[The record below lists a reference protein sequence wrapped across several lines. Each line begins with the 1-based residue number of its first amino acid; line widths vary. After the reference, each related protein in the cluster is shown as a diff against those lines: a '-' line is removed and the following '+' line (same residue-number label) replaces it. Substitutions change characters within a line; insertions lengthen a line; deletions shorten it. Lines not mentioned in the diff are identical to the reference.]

1 MQANKQAG
9 FFLWETILLSIV
21 LLAMTAAAGM
31 YIRAAQL
38 QAVSAVE
45 GRADYLA
52 RAQISYAQAVLDK
65 EGRLPQQM
73 DYLGD
78 KQDLQQ
84 DGIAYNLSGEAAV
97 DDDGLW
103 TLQVKVSWETNG
115 KAGEQEYKRC
125 LAAHK

>member
-21 LLAMTAAAGM
+21 LLAMTAATGM
-31 YIRAAQL
+31 YMRAAHL
-38 QAVSAVE
+38 QSVSAVE

-52 RAQISYAQAVLDK
+52 RAQISYAQAMLDK
-65 EGRLPQQM
+65 DGGLPLRI

-78 KQDLQQ
+78 KQALQQ

-125 LAAHK
+125 LAAHR

>member
-31 YIRAAQL
+31 YMRAAQL
-38 QAVSAVE
+38 QSVSAVE

-84 DGIAYNLSGEAAV
+84 DGIAYNLSGEAAA

-103 TLQVKVSWETNG
+103 ELQFKVSWEANDRT
-115 KAGEQEYKRC
+115 GEQEYKRC

>member
-1 MQANKQAG
+1 MQANKQEG
-9 FFLWETILLSIV
+9 FFLWETILLSVV

-31 YIRAAQL
+31 YMRAAQL
-38 QAVSAVE
+38 QSVSAAE

-52 RAQISYAQAVLDK
+52 RAQISYAQAVLNK
-65 EGRLPQQM
+65 EGCLPQRM

-84 DGIAYNLSGEAAV
+84 DGIAYNLSGEAAA

-103 TLQVKVSWETNG
+103 ELRFKVSWEANG
-115 KAGEQEYKRC
+115 RTGEQEYKRC

>member
-21 LLAMTAAAGM
+21 LLAMTAATGM
-31 YIRAAQL
+31 YMRAAHL
-38 QAVSAVE
+38 QSVSAVE

-52 RAQISYAQAVLDK
+52 RAQISYAQAMLDK
-65 EGRLPQQM
+65 EKCLPQRM

-84 DGIAYNLSGEAAV
+84 DGIAYNLSGEAAA

>member
-31 YIRAAQL
+31 YMRAAQL
-38 QAVSAVE
+38 QLVSAVE

>member
-31 YIRAAQL
+31 YMRAAQL

-65 EGRLPQQM
+65 EGSLPQQM

-78 KQDLQQ
+78 QQDLQQ
-84 DGIAYNLSGEAAV
+84 DGIVYNISGEAAA

-103 TLQVKVSWETNG
+103 MLQVKVSWETNG
-115 KAGEQEYKRC
+115 KAGEQEYKRS
-125 LAAHK
+125 LSAHK

>member
-21 LLAMTAAAGM
+21 LLAMTAATGM
-31 YIRAAQL
+31 YMRATHL
-38 QAVSAVE
+38 QSVSAVE

-52 RAQISYAQAVLDK
+52 RAQISYAQAMLDK
-65 EGRLPQQM
+65 EGGLPQRI

-125 LAAHK
+125 LAAHR

>member
-1 MQANKQAG
+1 MQVNKQAG

-21 LLAMTAAAGM
+21 LLAMTAATGM
-31 YIRAAQL
+31 YMRAAHL
-38 QAVSAVE
+38 QSVSAVE

-52 RAQISYAQAVLDK
+52 RAQISYAQAMLDK
-65 EGRLPQQM
+65 EGCLPQRI

-78 KQDLQQ
+78 NQDLQQ

-125 LAAHK
+125 LAAHR

>member
-21 LLAMTAAAGM
+21 LLAMTAATGM
-31 YIRAAQL
+31 YMRAAHL
-38 QAVSAVE
+38 QSVSAVE

-52 RAQISYAQAVLDK
+52 RAQISYAQAMLDK
-65 EGRLPQQM
+65 EKCLPQRM

>member
-31 YIRAAQL
+31 YMRAAQL

-52 RAQISYAQAVLDK
+52 RAQISYAQAALDK
-65 EGRLPQQM
+65 EGSLPQQM
-73 DYLGD
+73 DYLGGQ
-78 KQDLQQ
+78 QDLQQ
-84 DGIAYNLSGEAAV
+84 NGIVYNISGEAAA

-103 TLQVKVSWETNG
+103 MLQVKVSWETNG
-115 KAGEQEYKRC
+115 KAGEQEYKRS
-125 LAAHK
+125 LSAHK

>member
-21 LLAMTAAAGM
+21 LLAMTAATGM
-31 YIRAAQL
+31 YMRAAHL
-38 QAVSAVE
+38 QSVSAVE

-52 RAQISYAQAVLDK
+52 RAQISYAQAMLDK
-65 EGRLPQQM
+65 EGGLPQRI

-125 LAAHK
+125 LAAHR

>member
-1 MQANKQAG
+1 MQENKQAG

-21 LLAMTAAAGM
+21 LLAMTAAAGTYM
-31 YIRAAQL
+31 RAAQL
-38 QAVSAVE
+38 QSVSAVE

-52 RAQISYAQAVLDK
+52 RAQISYAQAMLDK
-65 EGRLPQQM
+65 EGGLPQRI

>member
-21 LLAMTAAAGM
+21 LLAMTAATGM
-31 YIRAAQL
+31 YMRAAHL
-38 QAVSAVE
+38 QSVSAVE

-52 RAQISYAQAVLDK
+52 RAQISYAQAMLDK
-65 EGRLPQQM
+65 EGGLPQRM

>member
-21 LLAMTAAAGM
+21 LLAMTAATGM
-31 YIRAAQL
+31 YMRAAHL
-38 QAVSAVE
+38 QSVSAVE

-52 RAQISYAQAVLDK
+52 RAQISYAQAMLDK
-65 EGRLPQQM
+65 EGGLPQRI

>member
-21 LLAMTAAAGM
+21 LLAMTAATGM
-31 YIRAAQL
+31 YMRAAHL
-38 QAVSAVE
+38 QSVSAVE

-52 RAQISYAQAVLDK
+52 RAQISYAQAMLDK
-65 EGRLPQQM
+65 EGGLPQRM

-125 LAAHK
+125 LAAHR

>member
-21 LLAMTAAAGM
+21 LLAMTAATGM
-31 YIRAAQL
+31 YMRAAHL
-38 QAVSAVE
+38 QSVSAVE

-52 RAQISYAQAVLDK
+52 RAHISYAQAMLDK
-65 EGRLPQQM
+65 EGCLPQRM

-103 TLQVKVSWETNG
+103 TLQVKVSWETNS

-125 LAAHK
+125 LAAHR

>member
-31 YIRAAQL
+31 YMRAALL
-38 QAVSAVE
+38 QSISAVE
-45 GRADYLA
+45 GCADYLA
-52 RAQISYAQAVLDK
+52 QAQIAYAQALLDK
-65 EGRLPQQM
+65 EGCLPQHM

-84 DGIAYNLSGEAAV
+84 NGIAYNLNGKAV
-97 DDDGLW
+97 ADDDGLW
-103 TLQVKVSWETNG
+103 ELQFKVSWTANG
-115 KAGEQEYKRC
+115 RQGEQEYKRC
-125 LAAHK
+125 LSAHK

>member
-21 LLAMTAAAGM
+21 LLAMTAATGM
-31 YIRAAQL
+31 YMRAAHL
-38 QAVSAVE
+38 QSVSAVE

-52 RAQISYAQAVLDK
+52 RAQISYAQAMLDK
-65 EGRLPQQM
+65 EGCLPQRM

-125 LAAHK
+125 LAAHR